1 MPTTVVPGI
10 HGVETAAEL
19 GSEPTSAES
28 ESAALPLLPTFGE
41 VVEDY
46 FQHLAGNSQHLFS
59 C

>member
-1 MPTTVVPGI
+1 MPTAIVLGVHGI
-10 HGVETAAEL
+10 ETAAEL

-46 FQHLAGNSQHLFS
+46 FQHLAGKSQHLFS

>member
-1 MPTTVVPGI
+1 MPTAVVL
-10 HGVETAAEL
+10 GVHRIETAAEL

-28 ESAALPLLPTFGE
+28 ESAALPLLPTFGK

-46 FQHLAGNSQHLFS
+46 FQCLARKSQHLFS